1 MALPRQCRN
10 ITEAINTG
18 FLLARSHRLWAYPN
32 PQGGFLLR
40 TYEIVFIAAPNTTDD
55 DLTKLTAQLDKVV
68 TDLGGTITK
77 TDNWGRKKLAYKIG
91 KHDEGLYIVLY
102 IEGSGKEI
110 AEVERRL
117 RVNDLVIRHMTVRT
131 DEDIKR
137 AAKLKARRRVS
148 VKAAAASGVGNESGA
163 DDEDGDDEFDS

>member
-1 MALPRQCRN
+1 M
-10 ITEAINTG
+10 
-18 FLLARSHRLWAYPN
+18 
-32 PQGGFLLR
+32 R
-40 TYEIVFIAAPNTTDD
+40 TYEIVFITAPNTTED
-55 DLTKLTAQLDKVV
+55 DLTKLNSQLEKVV

-77 TDNWGRKKLAYKIG
+77 TDHWGRKKLAYKIG
-91 KHDEGLYIVLY
+91 KHDEGVYVVLY

-117 RVNDLVIRHMTVRT
+117 RVNDLVIRHLTVRT

-148 VKAAAASGVGNESGA
+148 VKAASATGAESESEA
-163 DDEDGDDEFDS
+163 DDDDGGDEFDS

>member
-1 MALPRQCRN
+1 M
-10 ITEAINTG
+10 
-18 FLLARSHRLWAYPN
+18 
-32 PQGGFLLR
+32 R
-40 TYEIVFIAAPNTTDD
+40 TYEIVFITAPNTTED
-55 DLTKLTAQLDKVV
+55 DLTKINSQLDKVV

-91 KHDEGLYIVLY
+91 KYDEGVYVVLY

-137 AAKLKARRRVS
+137 AAKLKAKRRVS
-148 VKAAAASGVGNESGA
+148 VKAASATGA
-163 DDEDGDDEFDS
+163 DSESEADDDGDEFDS

>member
-1 MALPRQCRN
+1 MWLSPCSKPVALGLPKSTRR
-10 ITEAINTG
+10 I
-18 FLLARSHRLWAYPN
+18 
-32 PQGGFLLR
+32 LLR
-40 TYEIVFIAAPNTTDD
+40 TYEIVFIAAPNTTED
-55 DLTKLTAQLDKVV
+55 DLTKLNTQLDKVV

-91 KHDEGLYIVLY
+91 KYDEGVYVVLY

-117 RVNDLVIRHMTVRT
+117 RVSDLIIRHMTVRT

-148 VKAAAASGVGNESGA
+148 VKAASATGA
-163 DDEDGDDEFDS
+163 DSEIEADDDDGDDDFDS

>member
-1 MALPRQCRN
+1 M
-10 ITEAINTG
+10 
-18 FLLARSHRLWAYPN
+18 
-32 PQGGFLLR
+32 R

-55 DLTKLTAQLDKVV
+55 DLAKLNSQLEKVV

-91 KHDEGLYIVLY
+91 KHDEGVYVVLY
-102 IEGSGKEI
+102 IDGSGQEI

-117 RVNDLVIRHMTVRT
+117 RVNDLVIRHLTVRT

-148 VKAAAASGVGNESGA
+148 VKAASATGAESESEA
-163 DDEDGDDEFDS
+163 DDDDGGDEFDS